1 MENKKSKLGLIV
13 LCALLVGLIAAGTVV
28 YPKLTAQVE
37 QEQAAASA
45 TPVPTDTGAQEEAE
59 IEEAATEET
68 KEAETGASETE
79 VPAVTLQPAAQP
91 QQEQAEEKTGETAE
105 KPAEVFGPVMK
116 NMAKD
121 FTAYDDAGNPVTLR
135 DMRGKPT
142 VVNFFASWCGPC
154 KMEMPY
160 FETCY
165 LEYGEQVNFMMVNLC
180 AFGNDT
186 KENGKKLVEEGG
198 WTFPVYFD
206 SDGDAAMGYA
216 VRSMPT
222 TIFVS
227 ADGELKGR
235 HTGMIP
241 EDTLRRT
248 IEAMLAQ

>member
-1 MENKKSKLGLIV
+1 MENKKNKLGLMATCV
-13 LCALLVGLIAAGTVV
+13 LLIGLIAAGTAV

-37 QEQAAASA
+37 KEQAAAFA
-45 TPVPTDTGAQEEAE
+45 TQAPAQVV
-59 IEEAATEET
+59 IP
-68 KEAETGASETE
+68 AETEAPS
-79 VPAVTLQPAAQP
+79 VTMQPAAQP
-91 QQEQAEEKTGETAE
+91 EQEKAEEEKEE

-160 FETCY
+160 FEECY

-206 SDGDAAMGYA
+206 SDGDAALGYSI
-216 VRSMPT
+216 RSMPT

-241 EDTLRRT
+241 EDTLRKT
-248 IEAMLAQ
+248 IEAMIKP

>member
-13 LCALLVGLIAAGTVV
+13 LCVLLVGLIAAGTVV

-37 QEQAAASA
+37 QEQAAA
-45 TPVPTDTGAQEEAE
+45 TTEAP
-59 IEEAATEET
+59 AATGIT
-68 KEAETGASETE
+68 AETEAPS
-79 VPAVTLQPAAQP
+79 VTLQPAAQP
-91 QQEQAEEKTGETAE
+91 EEDKTEKTAEKTAE

-116 NMAKD
+116 NMAKN

-216 VRSMPT
+216 IRSMPT

-241 EDTLRRT
+241 EETLRRT
-248 IEAMLAQ
+248 LEAMIAE